1 MNLANRIFNYLSRKK
16 NRAGTEPEICGL
28 FFKTMAHHPGV
39 GHSMLQSVLKLDGR
53 FRYDDRNGLWF
64 VNEDMLAVRLSE
76 VEYCI
81 IDIETTGFN
90 RQYDRIIEIGAVKI
104 VDGEL
109 FSKMDILINPE
120 RAVPF
125 KITQLTGLAEE
136 MLVDKPTFTEIIPV
150 LREFIGN
157 SVLVAHHSDF
167 DLGFINASLQ
177 RCGDEPLE
185 NITLCSCKIARRLF
199 PTLRSHSLDSVAKYL
214 NLSFTARHRAYD
226 DAMVTAHL
234 FRKCLETLD
243 KEGVHTLRELNV
255 TLMLKPN

>member
-28 FFKTMAHHPGV
+28 FFQAMPNHPGV
-39 GHSMLQSVLKLDGR
+39 SHTMLQSVLRLDGR
-53 FRYDDRNGLWF
+53 FYYDDRNGLWF
-64 VNEDMLAVRLSE
+64 VNEDMLSIRLPE
-76 VEYCI
+76 AEYCI

-90 RQYDRIIEIGAVKI
+90 RQFDRIIEIGAVKI

-109 FSKMDILINPE
+109 YSKMDLLINPE
-120 RAVPF
+120 RPVPF

-136 MLVDKPTFTEIIPV
+136 MLVDKQPFHEIVPA
-150 LREFIGN
+150 LMEYIGS

-177 RCGDEPLE
+177 RCGHHPLD

-199 PTLRSHSLDSVAKYL
+199 PSLQSHSLDSVAKYL
-214 NLSFTARHRAYD
+214 DLSFTARHRAYD
-226 DAMVTAHL
+226 DALVTAHL
-234 FRKCLETLD
+234 FQKCLNALQ
-243 KEGVHTLRELNV
+243 KKGVNTLRELKYFV
-255 TLMLKPN
+255 